1 MSRLDRR
8 LHAFREDLADA
19 RLRGK
24 VAADRFVEGRPATL
38 ALGAAGLRREPGG
51 RFDSQV
57 LFGEPLLVFEEK
69 DGWAWVQSQA
79 DGYVGYL
86 EMTVLAPPDAIATHR
101 VAVRSTLLFPEPDI
115 KAPIRELLTLTTPLV
130 VTGEEKRFAVTPHG
144 YVRADH
150 LAPLSET
157 RPDYVET
164 ALDFLHT
171 PYLWGGKSV
180 TGVDCSGLLQLVLT
194 AAGIACPRDT
204 DMQEVCLDLG
214 PLVDP
219 EAPPQRGDLIFW
231 KGHVAIALD
240 AEKVVNATAHP
251 LSTVVEPL
259 AELDA
264 RARADSPDGITAIRR
279 PSVDQGSR
287 P

>member
-8 LHAFREDLADA
+8 LHAFRDDLADA
-19 RLRGK
+19 RLRGR
-24 VAADRFVEGRPATL
+24 VEADRFVEGRAAALAVGAT
-38 ALGAAGLRREPGG
+38 GLRREPGG

-69 DGWAWVQSQA
+69 GGWAWVQSEA

-86 EMTVLAPPDAIATHR
+86 ETTALAPRHATATHR

-115 KAPIRELLTLTTPLV
+115 KAPIREVLTLTTPLA
-130 VTGEEKRFAVTPHG
+130 VTGEEQRFAVTPHG
-144 YVRADH
+144 YIRADH
-150 LAPLSET
+150 LAPLSEP
-157 RPDYVET
+157 RLDYVET

-180 TGVDCSGLLQLVLT
+180 AGVDCSGLLQLVLT

-204 DMQEVCLDLG
+204 DIQEACAELG
-214 PLVDP
+214 PPVDR
-219 EAPPQRGDLIFW
+219 EAPRQRGDLIFW

-240 AEKVVNATAHP
+240 AERVVNATAHP

-264 RARADSPDGITAIRR
+264 RARADSQDGITTVRR
-279 PSVDQGSR
+279 PSVDRG
-287 P
+287 PHP